1 MRTLVVS
8 DFHLGSRGDRDVL
21 RREPA
26 LEPLLEAVRS
36 ADRIVLL
43 GDVVELIEGRPGLA
57 MRRAEPVVRT
67 IGQAAGRSREIVI
80 VPGNHDHALVRGW
93 MRMQARRGRHVG
105 PAARLPQSASERLA
119 ALASWLKPAHVTVR
133 YPGVWLGE
141 GVYATHGHY
150 VDRHLLPAN
159 WGARL
164 RGPFTPLPEGRAH
177 VEDYE
182 RAAGPSF
189 AATTSALAVSLPRA
203 LGEGLDAAAA
213 LARRAAVPF
222 ARALP
227 EGLAPVTAAALNVQ
241 FRRHGLP
248 AMAQVARLLRIGAR
262 ELIFGHLHRPGPLP
276 GDERRE
282 WRPPGAPRLWNSGS
296 WVYEPLLLAGQ
307 EPPHPYWPGGAVVVE
322 GGNVRALM
330 LLEHLSES
338 DLRGG

>member
-8 DFHLGSRGDRDVL
+8 DLHLGSRGERDVL
-21 RREPA
+21 RRDAA
-26 LEPLLEAVRS
+26 LEALCAAIREAERL
-36 ADRIVLL
+36 VLL

-57 MRRAEPVVRT
+57 MRVAEPVVRA
-67 IGQAAGRSREIVI
+67 IGAAAGRGREVVL
-80 VPGNHDHALVRGW
+80 VPGNHDHALVRAW
-93 MRMQARRGRHVG
+93 MREQARHGRRIA
-105 PAARLPQSASERLA
+105 PAARLPQSASERLGLIA
-119 ALASWLKPAHVTVR
+119 RWLRPAHVTVR
-133 YPGVWLGE
+133 YPGVWLAD

-164 RGPFTPLPEGRAH
+164 RGPFAPLPEGRAR

-203 LGEGLDAAAA
+203 LGEGLDSAAA

-227 EGLAPVTAAALNVQ
+227 EGLAPFTAAALNVQ
-241 FRRHGLP
+241 FRRQGLP
-248 AMAQVARLLRIGAR
+248 AMGEVARLLRIGAR
-262 ELIFGHLHRPGPLP
+262 EVIFGHLHRPGPLP
-276 GDERRE
+276 GDETRE
-282 WRPPGAPRLWNSGS
+282 WAPQGGPRLWNSGS

-307 EPPHPYWPGGAVVVE
+307 EAPHPYWPGGAVVVE
-322 GGNVRALM
+322 EGGLRVLR
-330 LLEHLSES
+330 LLDHLTEA
-338 DLRGG
+338 DLRG